1 MNIALWICAGLLA
14 AVALFG
20 GLTKIVVPKEKLA
33 AAPGGGWTGDATATF
48 VTTLGGLEV
57 LAALG
62 LTLPA
67 VLDTAPFM
75 VPVTA
80 VCWILLMI
88 GAMITHLGHGD
99 RAALTANVLYLA
111 LALFIAVDRFWLHPF

>member
-33 AAPGGGWTGDATATF
+33 GAPGGGWTGDATATF
-48 VTTLGGLEV
+48 VKTLGALEV

-67 VLDTAPFM
+67 ALDTAPFM

-80 VCWILLMI
+80 ICWILLMI
-88 GAMITHLGHGD
+88 GAMITHLRHGD
-99 RAALTANVLYLA
+99 RAALIANVLYLA
-111 LALFIAVDRFWLHPF
+111 LALFITVGRFWLHPF